1 MRIGRI
7 TKTTSAGTL
16 VAPARLSN
24 APVSVRHQVLQE
36 EELLARRLM
45 MPCKRLMCTVAAGLS
60 GGKKT
65 EFSRMVFPLQ
75 AGGGGVS
82 EADVSGEI
90 AAWIELAPKAR
101 PAQRRDRLL
110 VLRFVVLR
118 FGGRRVALMGGVVGP
133 PGRRVLIRRTRR
145 ISHPRPHSQLA
156 QPRF

>member
-1 MRIGRI
+1 M
-7 TKTTSAGTL
+7 
-16 VAPARLSN
+16 
-24 APVSVRHQVLQE
+24 VL
-36 EELLARRLM
+36 
-45 MPCKRLMCTVAAGLS
+45 PCDAA
-60 GGKKT
+60 
-65 EFSRMVFPLQ
+65 
-75 AGGGGVS
+75 GGGVS

-156 QPRF
+156 QPRFTYSRIHKSKTIAGRCMMHDASFGR